1 MNFFQTKLK
10 VIFKPE
16 MVDFFWSVSST
27 LMKIGGSLLLL
38 PIILNKFSE
47 QEIGLWYFFTSVSIF
62 VLMIDFGF
70 SSTMTRN
77 IRYVLSKGSIYK
89 IGVEESVENSLKIN
103 LEELYHLIR
112 KIYKYI
118 SLFAVIILFI
128 LSFLVI
134 ELIKKNGLELQ
145 SNIIYWIVYCISIV
159 LNLRYY
165 YGSSVLIGLNKISKS
180 QQIEFFSLFFNFFI
194 SFIFIY
200 LGIGLLSL
208 ALGNLA
214 GFFCRF
220 FLLKKNID
228 IVEIEI
234 EKSILKKSF
243 DVIWP
248 NTWRTGISNVL
259 GYLIR
264 YLSTYFVTFTYGLNN
279 AGTYGL
285 TFQCINVI
293 VSFSFIWIQNI
304 YPRLNSH
311 RIELQG
317 YSFSRLFYKR
327 FLYAILTYLLL
338 SCSFL
343 ILLKLDIF
351 SISKKFLPQDMIVF
365 LLIHM
370 LFDLITNMFGYIIMT
385 GNNVPFIKSSLLNV
399 IMIIAFNF
407 LFKFLNFGL
416 WGILFSNFLAGL
428 IFSYWYWIY
437 KGSTEL
443 KLFKK
448 NSKSETI

>member
-1 MNFFQTKLK
+1 
-10 VIFKPE
+10 V
-16 MVDFFWSVSST
+16 V
-27 LMKIGGSLLLL
+27 
-38 PIILNKFSE
+38 
-47 QEIGLWYFFTSVSIF
+47 
-62 VLMIDFGF
+62 
-70 SSTMTRN
+70 
-77 IRYVLSKGSIYK
+77 
-89 IGVEESVENSLKIN
+89 
-103 LEELYHLIR
+103 
-112 KIYKYI
+112 
-118 SLFAVIILFI
+118 
-128 LSFLVI
+128 
-134 ELIKKNGLELQ
+134 ELIKKNGLDLQ
-145 SNIIYWIVYCISIV
+145 SNISYWIVYCISIV

-180 QQIEFFSLFFNFFI
+180 QQIEFYSLFFNFFI

-200 LGIGLLSL
+200 LEIGLLSL

-220 FLLKKNID
+220 FLLKKNIYINDTD
-228 IVEIEI
+228 ID
-234 EKSILKKSF
+234 KSILRKSF
-243 DVIWP
+243 NVLWP

-264 YLSTYFVTFTYGLNN
+264 YLSTYFVTFTYGLDN

-293 VSFSFIWIQNI
+293 VSFSFIWIQNV

-311 RIELQG
+311 RIEHLG
-317 YSFSRLFYKR
+317 HSFYKLFYKR
-327 FLYAILTYLLL
+327 FLYGILSYVFL
-338 SCSFL
+338 SSAFL
-343 ILLKLDIF
+343 IFLKLDLF
-351 SISKKFLPQDMIVF
+351 SIRMKFLPQDMIIF
-365 LLIHM
+365 LIIHM

-399 IMIIAFNF
+399 IMIIVFNF
-407 LFKFLNFGL
+407 LFKLLNFGL

-437 KGSTEL
+437 KGSVEL
-443 KLFKK
+443 NMFKK